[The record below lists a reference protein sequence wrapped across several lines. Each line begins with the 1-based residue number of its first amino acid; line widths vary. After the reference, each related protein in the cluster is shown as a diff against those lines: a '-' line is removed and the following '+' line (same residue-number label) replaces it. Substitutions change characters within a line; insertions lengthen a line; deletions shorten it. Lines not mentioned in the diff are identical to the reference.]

1 MNDKYELFWDFHV
14 NELPF
19 DEQLTFN
26 ERVEKLWDLIDGTFE
41 QLSALKCYVTSP
53 IPESTAQS
61 MVTLWKLEQ
70 ELLETVKRCYNLASI
85 SDIKE
90 IDKEIQKVRQEIP
103 QSKLYNNFEKNC
115 EEFEFSELQ
124 TLASLSERN
133 LDEIVATP
141 ISTSISMSKEEID
154 RLDGIFHHTSEI
166 DTPLSPV
173 SSQLKNSKILVE
185 QTLKINFTFDRSRQ
199 YPKFFPDKFSLN
211 NLWLTRIF
219 RIFK

>member
-1 MNDKYELFWDFHV
+1 MNHKYELFWDFHA
-14 NELPF
+14 NELPV
-19 DEQLTFN
+19 DEQLTFKA
-26 ERVEKLWDLIDGTFE
+26 RADKLWDLIDGTFE

-70 ELLETVKRCYNLASI
+70 ELLETVKRCYNLSSI
-85 SDIKE
+85 CDIKG
-90 IDKEIQKVRQEIP
+90 IDKEIQKLRQEIP

-133 LDEIVATP
+133 LDEIAATP

-154 RLDGIFHHTSEI
+154 RLDGIFHQTSEAE
-166 DTPLSPV
+166 TPLSPV
-173 SSQLKNSKILVE
+173 STQLNNSKFVVE
-185 QTLKINFTFDRSRQ
+185 S
-199 YPKFFPDKFSLN
+199 S
-211 NLWLTRIF
+211 
-219 RIFK
+219 